1 MTAHLEAAPRLLHSV
16 DHAAELL
23 DVSKSTMKTLLREG
37 ELASVMVRGRRL
49 VPHEALVEFV
59 ARLRRSA

>member
-1 MTAHLEAAPRLLHSV
+1 MTLH
-16 DHAAELL
+16 
-23 DVSKSTMKTLLREG
+23 EG

-49 VPHEALVEFV
+49 VPHEALLEFV